1 MFQTP
6 AYPSRRFTS
15 RVETPENVWVDWRC
29 AGHEDISRVGNMSL
43 GGLFIETRASK
54 VVGSI
59 VKLEFLV
66 QEGQIRADGI
76 VRRIEPGRGL
86 ALKFTAVSEQDRPR
100 LAQLMVR
107 LRQSP

>member
-1 MFQTP
+1 MLRNSI
-6 AYPSRRFTS
+6 PSRRFTS
-15 RVETPENVWVDWRC
+15 RVQTPASVWVDWRC

-43 GGLFIETRASK
+43 GGLFIETQVSK
-54 VVGSI
+54 GLGST

-66 QEGQIRADGI
+66 QEGQIRADG
-76 VRRIEPGRGL
+76 VVKRVDPGRGL

-100 LAQLMVR
+100 LAKLMVR

>member
-1 MFQTP
+1 MLRTP
-6 AYPSRRFTS
+6 ASPSRRFTS

-29 AGHEDISRVGNMSL
+29 AGHEDISRIGNMSL
-43 GGLFIETRASK
+43 GGLFIETRVSK
-54 VVGSI
+54 GLGSV

-107 LRQSP
+107 LRQSS